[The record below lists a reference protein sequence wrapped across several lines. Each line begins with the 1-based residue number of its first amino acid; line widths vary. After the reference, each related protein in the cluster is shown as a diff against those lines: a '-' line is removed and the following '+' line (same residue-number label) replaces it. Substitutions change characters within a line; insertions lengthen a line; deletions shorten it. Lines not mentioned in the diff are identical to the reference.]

1 MEETNTRR
9 RSFLRKKNR
18 FAGQSSY
25 GTLEESDSEE
35 EVSGSLSRIFN
46 ASISSIHSRDS
57 WNGRSFS
64 DSARSLD
71 SKKESRVLLQKKQA
85 TSRRRMGVVMVRS
98 QSSQP
103 KSPSSAKRHMPRRL
117 SEKACPQYHLVR
129 QSSLRYLAKLRVNEK
144 EGKQG
149 NTSSQSSLDTSG
161 SLRDFLSEYND
172 IVD

>member
-25 GTLEESDSEE
+25 STLEESDSEE

-71 SKKESRVLLQKKQA
+71 SKKESRVLLQKKQD
-85 TSRRRMGVVMVRS
+85 SRRRMGVVVVRS

-103 KSPSSAKRHMPRRL
+103 KSPPSAKRHMPRRL
-117 SEKACPQYHLVR
+117 SEKACPQYPLVR